1 MNKNKKPSPLKIPA
15 ALIAGAVQTG
25 IGLIGNKK
33 RKRALAR
40 AQGAYDMQKQRF
52 ENMDT
57 SNPYA
62 NMENV
67 YEDATINT
75 QEADMIKQQQMQ
87 QQANVMDQF
96 GAAAGGSGIAALA
109 QAMSQQQSQN
119 AQQAAVSIGQQ
130 EQANQQLAMQA
141 AEGIQ
146 DKKIEG
152 DIMQREAEFSKIESM
167 MNLTGQDLQKAQA
180 EKAMHDKMAI
190 SGIGNMAMGSLEGY
204 TAFKN
209 NKQAKAG

>member
-1 MNKNKKPSPLKIPA
+1 MKKDNKPSPLKIPA
-15 ALIAGAVQTG
+15 QLIAGAVQTG
-25 IGLIGNKK
+25 IGLIGGRK
-33 RKRALAR
+33 RKKALAK

-62 NMENV
+62 NMENI

-75 QEADMIKQQQMQ
+75 QQADMIKQQQMQ
-87 QQANVMDQF
+87 QQSNMMDQF
-96 GAAAGGSGIAALA
+96 GQAAGGSGIAALA

-119 AQQAAVSIGQQ
+119 AQ
-130 EQANQQLAMQA
+130 ANQMQA
-141 AEGIQ
+141 ASTIQ
-146 DKKIEG
+146 DQKIKG

-190 SGIGNMAMGSLEGY
+190 SGIGNVAMGGMEGY
-204 TAFKN
+204 TAYKN
-209 NKQAKAG
+209 NKDK

>member
-1 MNKNKKPSPLKIPA
+1 MNKNDKPSPLKIPA
-15 ALIAGAVQTG
+15 ALISGAVQAG
-25 IGLIGNKK
+25 IGLIGGKK

-119 AQQAAVSIGQQ
+119 AQQAAASIGQQ
-130 EQANQQLAMQA
+130 EQANQRLAMGEA
-141 AEGIQ
+141 GRIQ
-146 DKKIEG
+146 DAKIKG

-190 SGIGNMAMGSLEGY
+190 SGLGQMAGGALE
-204 TAFKN
+204 AFTPLK
-209 NKQAKAG
+209 K

>member
-96 GAAAGGSGIAALA
+96 GAAAGGI
-109 QAMSQQQSQN
+109 
-119 AQQAAVSIGQQ
+119 
-130 EQANQQLAMQA
+130 
-141 AEGIQ
+141 
-146 DKKIEG
+146 
-152 DIMQREAEFSKIESM
+152 SKA
-167 MNLTGQDLQKAQA
+167 DLQKLIDAASQTAPAQTIRIEQA
-180 EKAMHDKMAI
+180 PVKI
-190 SGIGNMAMGSLEGY
+190 SGLNDGEPPVKPTI
-204 TAFKN
+204 
-209 NKQAKAG
+209 

>member
-1 MNKNKKPSPLKIPA
+1 MKKDNKPSPLKIPA
-15 ALIAGAVQTG
+15 QLIAGAVQTG

-87 QQANVMDQF
+87 QQSNMMDQF
-96 GAAAGGSGIAALA
+96 GQAAGGSGIAALA

-119 AQQAAVSIGQQ
+119 AQQAAASIGQQ
-130 EQANQQLAMQA
+130 EQANQRLAMGEA
-141 AEGIQ
+141 SNIQ
-146 DKKIEG
+146 DAKIKG

-190 SGIGNMAMGSLEGY
+190 SGIGNMAMGGLEGY
-204 TAFKN
+204 TALKN
-209 NKQAKAG
+209 NKKG

>member
-1 MNKNKKPSPLKIPA
+1 MKKYQGESPLKFAPIA
-15 ALIAGAVQTG
+15 AAVAPGLAKTA
-25 IGLIGNKK
+25 IGLIGGGK

-62 NMENV
+62 TMENV
-67 YEDATINT
+67 YEDATVNT
-75 QEADMIKQQQMQ
+75 QQADMVKQQQMQ
-87 QQANVMDQF
+87 SQANMMDQF

-119 AQQAAVSIGQQ
+119 AQQAAASIGQQ
-130 EQANQQLAMQA
+130 EQANQRLAMGEA
-141 AEGIQ
+141 GRIQ
-146 DKKIEG
+146 DSKIQG
-152 DIMQREAEFSKIESM
+152 DIMQRQAEFSKIESM

-180 EKAMHDKMAI
+180 EKAMHDNMAI
-190 SGIGNMAMGSLEGY
+190 SGVGDMAGSLLGG
-204 TAFKN
+204 TTPL
-209 NKQAKAG
+209 

>member
-1 MNKNKKPSPLKIPA
+1 MKKDNKPSPLKIPA
-15 ALIAGAVQTG
+15 QLIAGAVQTG

-87 QQANVMDQF
+87 QQF
-96 GAAAGGSGIAALA
+96 GQAAGGSGIAALA

-119 AQQAAVSIGQQ
+119 AQQAAASIGQQ
-130 EQANQQLAMQA
+130 EQANQRLAMGEA
-141 AEGIQ
+141 SNIQ
-146 DKKIEG
+146 DAKIKG

-190 SGIGNMAMGSLEGY
+190 SGIGNMAMGGLEGY
-204 TAFKN
+204 TALKN
-209 NKQAKAG
+209 NKKG

>member
-1 MNKNKKPSPLKIPA
+1 MLD
-15 ALIAGAVQTG
+15 LIF
-25 IGLIGNKK
+25 
-33 RKRALAR
+33 R

-190 SGIGNMAMGSLEGY
+190 SGIGNMAMGGLEGY
-204 TAFKN
+204 TALKN
-209 NKQAKAG
+209 NKKD